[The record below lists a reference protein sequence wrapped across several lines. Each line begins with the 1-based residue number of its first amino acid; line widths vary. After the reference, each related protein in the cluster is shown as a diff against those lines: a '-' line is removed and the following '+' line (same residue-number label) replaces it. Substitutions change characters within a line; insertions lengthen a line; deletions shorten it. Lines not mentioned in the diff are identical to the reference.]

1 METFFDQL
9 AIGASTGAL
18 YALLA
23 LALVFIFRATD
34 IVNFAQ
40 GEMAMV
46 NTYIGWSISRP
57 LSLSWIPLLGIE
69 RHINL
74 LTWRPEVLGF
84 PLYLGSESTGLTRI
98 GYVVVLVAATCIAF
112 FTGTVVERVI
122 VRPSEGKNLL
132 NAVIVTLGLFAVLNS
147 VANWRYGPVPQTYP
161 TPFRGDAV
169 DFGLFKLGQH
179 SVFSLIVGVVLMML
193 IYLFFQR
200 TKLGLAV
207 RAAALN
213 PQASQLM
220 GINTGRM
227 LTLGWGLAAAIGCVA
242 GMMVAP
248 SVSGISP
255 NLMLG
260 VLLYGFAAAV
270 LGGLDSAT
278 GAVIGGLAVGIGQSM
293 VVQYIGSEWSDVV
306 AFGLIIAIL
315 MLKPTGLFG
324 APVVKKV

>member
-9 AIGASTGAL
+9 AIGTSTGAL

-40 GEMAMV
+40 GEMAMFS
-46 NTYIGWSISRP
+46 TYIGWSISRP
-57 LSLSWIPLLGIE
+57 LSFSWIPFMGIE
-69 RHINL
+69 RHITV
-74 LTWRPEVLGF
+74 LTWRPEIFGV
-84 PLYLGSESTGLTRI
+84 PLYLGSESDGLTRLGYLLVLI
-98 GYVVVLVAATCIAF
+98 GTVAIAF
-112 FTGTVVERVI
+112 VMGGVIERLV

-132 NAVIVTLGLFAVLNS
+132 NAVIVTLGLFAVINS
-147 VANWRYGPVPQTYP
+147 LANWRYGPVPQTYP

-169 DFGLFKLGQH
+169 DFGLFKIGQH
-179 SVFSLIVGVVLMML
+179 SLFALIVSVVLMFG
-193 IYLFFQR
+193 IYVFFQR

-213 PQASQLM
+213 PQASELM

-227 LTLGWGLAAAIGCVA
+227 LTLGWSLAAAIGCIA
-242 GMMVAP
+242 GMLVAP
-248 SVSGISP
+248 SVAGISP

-260 VLLYGFAAAV
+260 VLLYAFAAAV
-270 LGGLDSAT
+270 LGGLDSAL
-278 GAVIGGLAVGIGQSM
+278 GAVVGGLAVGIGQSM
-293 VVQYIGSEWSDVV
+293 VVQYIGSEWSDII

-315 MLKPTGLFG
+315 MVKPTGIFG
-324 APVVKKV
+324 LPVVKKV